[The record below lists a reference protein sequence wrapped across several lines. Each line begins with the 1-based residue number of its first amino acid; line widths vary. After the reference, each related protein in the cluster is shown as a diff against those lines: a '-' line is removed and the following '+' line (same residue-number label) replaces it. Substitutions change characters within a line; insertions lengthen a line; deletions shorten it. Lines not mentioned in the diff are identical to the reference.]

1 MTQFDKVL
9 SDNLP
14 FLWQAKV
21 SWENVMWCNFEYFLI
36 TLKLESLSSLRLAVI
51 KHESNY
57 SQEKAETVS
66 K

>member
-14 FLWQAKV
+14 FLLQAKV

-36 TLKLESLSSLRLAVI
+36 TLKLED
-51 KHESNY
+51 
-57 SQEKAETVS
+57 
-66 K
+66 